1 VAANPKKQTLK
12 MTQAHATNREPTM
25 EEILASIRRI
35 IEDNNAPKV
44 FEADGDVAAAA
55 GNLSDAA
62 DANVADFEREFAAA
76 DVFSKP
82 VQNSIAAQ
90 ENAKHDF
97 LKDNFR
103 AAEPTHIKPPYIE
116 PAIDLPVS
124 YNLNTANVAP
134 VVEVTEAR
142 ANPFH
147 ELRPIISE
155 EASRQVAKSFEHL
168 SVALHEERN
177 TSVAQ
182 LTEEMV
188 RPMLQDWLDNN
199 LPTLVERLVREEIE
213 RVSRG
218 TR

>member
-1 VAANPKKQTLK
+1 
-12 MTQAHATNREPTM
+12 MTQAQATNREPTM

-44 FEADGDVAAAA
+44 DEVISGAAVESDV
-55 GNLSDAA
+55 S
-62 DANVADFEREFAAA
+62 DFEREFAAA

-82 VQNSIAAQ
+82 VLSIIVAQ
-90 ENAKHDF
+90 ENAKQESAKQD
-97 LKDNFR
+97 LAKEV
-103 AAEPTHIKPPYIE
+103 ASAPEQTYVE
-116 PAIDLPVS
+116 PAIDLPGTYEQEVA
-124 YNLNTANVAP
+124 YRAP
-134 VVEVTEAR
+134 VVEVAPVLPTS
-142 ANPFH
+142 FQ

-155 EASRQVAKSFEHL
+155 SASRQVAKSFEHL
-168 SVALHEERN
+168 SVALSEERN

-182 LTEEMV
+182 MTEEMV

>member
-1 VAANPKKQTLK
+1 
-12 MTQAHATNREPTM
+12 MTQPQTVSREPTM

-35 IEDNNAPKV
+35 IEDGNGKDEEMGEAEAAP
-44 FEADGDVAAAA
+44 VAA
-55 GNLSDAA
+55 
-62 DANVADFEREFAAA
+62 VADIVEFSREFQEA
-76 DVFSKP
+76 DVFAKP
-82 VQNSIAAQ
+82 VQEAVAQNQMPQVGIKAGDAKAGPVRFPSFDDMVADRDAALAAPESASI
-90 ENAKHDF
+90 
-97 LKDNFR
+97 
-103 AAEPTHIKPPYIE
+103 
-116 PAIDLPVS
+116 V
-124 YNLNTANVAP
+124 NVP
-134 VVEVTEAR
+134 S
-142 ANPFH
+142 PMS

-155 EASRQVAKSFEHL
+155 AASRQVAKSFEHL

-182 LTEEMV
+182 MTEEMV

>member
-1 VAANPKKQTLK
+1 
-12 MTQAHATNREPTM
+12 MTQAQITNREPTM

-35 IEDNNAPKV
+35 IEDNNAPAPMD
-44 FEADGDVAAAA
+44 ADGTLADMSASDV
-55 GNLSDAA
+55 S
-62 DANVADFEREFAAA
+62 DFEREFAEA

-82 VQNSIAAQ
+82 VQDTIAAL
-90 ENAKHDF
+90 ESSNAYARSRIDPLLDLDDADEIEVQGIAPPVMHLDE
-97 LKDNFR
+97 R
-103 AAEPTHIKPPYIE
+103 PAA
-116 PAIDLPVS
+116 
-124 YNLNTANVAP
+124 
-134 VVEVTEAR
+134 
-142 ANPFH
+142 FH

-155 EASRQVAKSFEHL
+155 EAGRQVAKSFEHL

>member
-1 VAANPKKQTLK
+1 
-12 MTQAHATNREPTM
+12 MTQAQATNREPTM

-35 IEDNNAPKV
+35 IEDNNAPKA
-44 FEADGDVAAAA
+44 FELENDDMSAQGDGSAIQD
-55 GNLSDAA
+55 SD
-62 DANVADFEREFAAA
+62 VADFEREFAAA

-82 VQNSIAAQ
+82 VQNTIAAQ
-90 ENAKHDF
+90 ENAKLDY

-103 AAEPTHIKPPYIE
+103 PTVPAYIE
-116 PAIDLPVS
+116 PAIDLPGTFER
-124 YNLNTANVAP
+124 NHAQAAP
-134 VVEVTEAR
+134 AVEVAD
-142 ANPFH
+142 AQLNSFH

-155 EASRQVAKSFEHL
+155 AASRQVAKSFEHL
-168 SVALHEERN
+168 SVALSEERN

-182 LTEEMV
+182 MTEEMV

>member
-1 VAANPKKQTLK
+1 
-12 MTQAHATNREPTM
+12 MTQAQATNREPTM

-44 FEADGDVAAAA
+44 DELAAVATSE
-55 GNLSDAA
+55 SD
-62 DANVADFEREFAAA
+62 VADFEREFAAA

-82 VQNSIAAQ
+82 VQSTIVAQESAKQ
-90 ENAKHDF
+90 ENAKQDF
-97 LKDNFR
+97 AKEVAS
-103 AAEPTHIKPPYIE
+103 AAQDYVE
-116 PAIDLPVS
+116 PAIDLPGT
-124 YNLNTANVAP
+124 YEQEVAYQTP
-134 VVEVTEAR
+134 VVEMAEAR
-142 ANPFH
+142 VPAFQ

-155 EASRQVAKSFEHL
+155 SASRQVAKSFEHL
-168 SVALHEERN
+168 SVALSEERN

-182 LTEEMV
+182 MTEDMV